1 MKNILLPTDFSENS
15 WNAIKYAIRFFE
27 TSTCHFHLLHV
38 DRLSYMVTG
47 DIPYTATENVIE
59 EVYTKPAKVRLRKIL
74 KQISKTFPEH
84 KNHKFHTHTDYNF
97 FIESIKNFV
106 DDKDIDCIVM
116 GTKGASGL
124 SQYLI
129 GTNTNDVIKKIKCTL
144 LAVPENA
151 DFKKISEIALPTDFL
166 SGNDPEILEFIAK
179 ILKRYK
185 ASLRIV
191 HVNKKKAEL
200 NKEQQIN
207 KNILEA
213 YFAKYEHS
221 FHFLTNNK
229 IEEGIQCFIDSR
241 DINMIFMVA
250 KNLNYFQQIL
260 FHSNVEDLSYHL
272 EIPFFVLHEKNK

>member
-1 MKNILLPTDFSENS
+1 
-15 WNAIKYAIRFFE
+15 
-27 TSTCHFHLLHV
+27 V
-38 DRLSYMVTG
+38 D
-47 DIPYTATENVIE
+47 EKE
-59 EVYTKPAKVRLRKIL
+59 
-74 KQISKTFPEH
+74 
-84 KNHKFHTHTDYNF
+84 
-97 FIESIKNFV
+97 
-106 DDKDIDCIVM
+106 IDCIVM

-151 DFKKISEIALPTDFL
+151 DFKKINEIALPTDFL
-166 SGNDPEILEFIAK
+166 SGCDPEILEFIAK
-179 ILKRYK
+179 ILKQYK

-241 DINMIFMVA
+241 DINMLFMVS

-272 EIPFFVLHEKNK
+272 DIPFFVLHEKNK

>member
-27 TSTCHFHLLHV
+27 TSACNFYLLHV
-38 DRLSYMVTG
+38 DRLSYMVAG

-59 EVYTKPAKVRLRKIL
+59 EVYTKPAKMKLRKIL
-74 KQISKTFPEH
+74 KQISETFPEH
-84 KNHKFHTHTDYNF
+84 KNHKFYTHTDYNF
-97 FIESIKNFV
+97 FIESIENFV
-106 DDKDIDCIVM
+106 EEKEIDCIVM
-116 GTKGASGL
+116 GTKGANGL
-124 SQYLI
+124 SQYII
-129 GTNTNDVIKKIKCTL
+129 GTNTYDVIKKINCTI
-144 LAVPENA
+144 LAVPENTRYS
-151 DFKKISEIALPTDFL
+151 KLREIALPTDFL
-166 SGNDPEILEFIAK
+166 SGYDSEILQFISK
-179 ILKRYK
+179 ILKQFK

-191 HVNKKKAEL
+191 HVNKRKAEL

-229 IEEGIQCFIDSR
+229 IEAGIQCFIDSR

-272 EIPFFVLHEKNK
+272 EIPFFVLHENK